1 MGGEEVAGVVDVV
14 DVEHDE
20 TRRNGISGLARAI
33 IVKTTSMRRDD
44 RKLALEAR
52 QLVVIIAIKE
62 FDLVADVLDL
72 RLLHSKLDF

>member
-1 MGGEEVAGVVDVV
+1 M
-14 DVEHDE
+14 
-20 TRRNGISGLARAI
+20 RRN
-33 IVKTTSMRRDD
+33 D

-72 RLLHSKLDF
+72 RLLHCKLDF